1 MAPKRLPRIRLT
13 FRQALLWGLS
23 LWAVITFLSWLFK
36 DLFGLLESSRSVSRG
51 STPPSLPPLTI
62 TDLLLGSG
70 ALVFSLW
77 SYWAWRPRRKHGRWH
92 RWLVREVGGMY
103 ISFVI
108 LLAGMKPWN
117 ILLKPP
123 WNWVVNGLLLALF
136 VTAWILPALSYP
148 LARKIRALQ
157 DAIGIKMLKFGGPAG
172 LMVLVGILGARYGRD
187 LHRQGKNVEAL
198 LLFGFGFPLV
208 SIFLAQYNATDF
220 WPYRPWAKE
229 EK

>member
-1 MAPKRLPRIRLT
+1 
-13 FRQALLWGLS
+13 
-23 LWAVITFLSWLFK
+23 
-36 DLFGLLESSRSVSRG
+36 
-51 STPPSLPPLTI
+51 
-62 TDLLLGSG
+62 
-70 ALVFSLW
+70 
-77 SYWAWRPRRKHGRWH
+77 
-92 RWLVREVGGMY
+92 MY

-187 LHRQGKNVEAL
+187 LHRQGKNVETL
-198 LLFGFGFPLV
+198 LFFGFGFPLI

-229 EK
+229 EEK